1 MHAKPDLRVF
11 LKWLIA
17 RSGSVITDVIQ
28 LQPADQKSRD
38 GKTQSIPKPDGGIRT
53 CADSDPLFDLDCNRA
68 FCLVFEFHG
77 CGTHI
82 R

>member
-1 MHAKPDLRVF
+1 MLPERRSPGVF
-11 LKWLIA
+11 QCLVNSH
-17 RSGSVITDVIQ
+17 RPVIVDVIQ

-53 CADSDPLFDLDCNRA
+53 CADSDPLFGLDCNRA